1 MKKSA
6 LAVLVVLLL
15 AACGERDR
23 YIQVSG
29 HAQGGVYAVKVNLKG
44 VRVAPDEIRD
54 SVEAILTRIDT
65 TLSGYNKGSLL
76 SRFNAGET
84 IRPNGL
90 FLEMYQVAYGWYE
103 RSGGVPDFAAGP
115 LYDAWGFGFKSGEMP
130 SDEEVE
136 TIKSS
141 CGMNLLKPVMT
152 PRADGQLS
160 AADLRPDGMDTPVVL
175 NYNAIAQGYSC
186 DLVAAY
192 LYSIGAKDML
202 VDIGEIWCDGHNPS
216 GRPWNVGVDRPYDRP
231 VDGTDAVGAELD
243 GIWSSDGGGAGIVT
257 SGNYRKYYVRD
268 GRKYAHTIDPRSG
281 YPVQH
286 NLLSATVVSP
296 EGAADADALATWC
309 MVIGLDAARELLQG
323 LEGTEGYLIFTA
335 EDGSMTEWAT
345 PGFTLTK

>member
-1 MKKSA
+1 MKKTVFA
-6 LAVLVVLLL
+6 VLAVFLLS
-15 AACGERDR
+15 ACGARDR
-23 YIQVSG
+23 FIQVSG
-29 HAQGGVYAVKVNLKG
+29 HAQGGVYSVKVNLKG
-44 VRVAPDEIRD
+44 VSVSPEEVRD

-76 SRFNAGET
+76 SRFNAGEA
-84 IRPNGL
+84 IRPNSL
-90 FLEMYQVAYGWYE
+90 FLEMYRVAYGWYE
-103 RSGGVPDFAAGP
+103 RSAGVLDFAAGP
-115 LYDAWGFGFKSGEMP
+115 LFDAWGFGFKSGEMP
-130 SDEEVE
+130 SDEDVAA
-136 TIKSS
+136 IKAS
-141 CGMNLLKPVMT
+141 CGMGLLKPVMI
-152 PRADGQLS
+152 PRADGLLS
-160 AADLRPDGMDTPVVL
+160 VGDLRLDGTDTPVVL

-231 VDGTDAVGAELD
+231 SDGTDELGSELD
-243 GIWSSDGGGAGIVT
+243 GVWSSDGTGTGIVT

-268 GRKYAHTIDPRSG
+268 GRKYAHSIDPRSG

-296 EGAADADALATWC
+296 DGAADADALATWC
-309 MVIGLDAARELLQG
+309 MVVGLDAARELLLSLDG
-323 LEGTEGYLIFTA
+323 VEGYLIYTA
-335 EDGSMTEWAT
+335 EDGSMIEWAT